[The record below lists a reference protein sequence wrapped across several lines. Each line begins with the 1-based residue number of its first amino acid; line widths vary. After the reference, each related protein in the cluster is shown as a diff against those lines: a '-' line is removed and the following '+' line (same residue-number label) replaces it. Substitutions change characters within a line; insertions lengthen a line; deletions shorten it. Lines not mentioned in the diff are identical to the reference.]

1 MKGRKPKSDALHELA
16 GNPGKRT
23 RSARTAC
30 ADQSAAADDFSAP
43 SHLTAAE
50 KRVWAREVGRLQRAG
65 YARPSDLGAFAVYVQ
80 ALARHAVANGVLQK
94 GGLTYTT
101 PSGYVRKRPEVE
113 IVQAAERI
121 ILAFGKSLA
130 LTTGDR
136 LRAASQMAV
145 RQGELPFGPTP
156 SAPAPAA
163 QAAAHLR
170 EQDSDDPIGF
180 LN

>member
-1 MKGRKPKSDALHELA
+1 MAKGRKPKPESLHELA

-23 RSARTAC
+23 RQPRTAF
-30 ADQSAAADDFSAP
+30 AEQSSAVDDFAP
-43 SHLTAAE
+43 PTHLTVAE
-50 KRVWAREVGRLQRAG
+50 KKVWDREIGRLQRAG

-80 ALARHAVANGVLQK
+80 ALARHALANRVLQK
-94 GGLTYTT
+94 EGLTYETQ
-101 PSGYVRKRPEVE
+101 SGYVRKRPEVE

-136 LRAASQMAV
+136 LRAATQMAG
-145 RQGELPFGPTP
+145 RQGELPFGPT
-156 SAPAPAA
+156 APAPT
-163 QAAAHLR
+163 AHSPQPQPA
-170 EQDSDDPIGF
+170 QDSDDPIGY